1 MPYDL
6 GRGIKII
13 FIVTWVVVFKSLHH
27 PVLDRFLGFSLSSIS
42 VSLLFS
48 VMEAMNLSRWFCFP
62 SISL

>member
-13 FIVTWVVVFKSLHH
+13 FIVIWVVVFKSLHH
-27 PVLDRFLGFSLSSIS
+27 PVLDRFLGFGLSSIS

-48 VMEAMNLSRWFCFP
+48 VM
-62 SISL
+62 